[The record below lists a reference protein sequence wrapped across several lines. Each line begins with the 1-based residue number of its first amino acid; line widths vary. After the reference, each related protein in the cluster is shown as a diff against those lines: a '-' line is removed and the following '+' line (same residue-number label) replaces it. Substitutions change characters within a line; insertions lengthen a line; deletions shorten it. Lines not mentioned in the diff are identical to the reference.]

1 MIGSCVSPPCI
12 DYEGSVVDD
21 NDDKDANNDDNGD
34 DNDNYRYYFV

>member
-21 NDDKDANNDDNGD
+21 NDDDDANDGNGD